1 MADLAKDAQ
10 IHASDT
16 VLACASKLLVYL
28 WETAWHQAPGVLEG
42 DADALHDMRVAVRRA
57 RSALQNF
64 EGEKDSP
71 LVAPH
76 VRREMKRWRRE
87 LGQLGDALGAVRDYD
102 VLNDYL
108 DDYAKD
114 VLQTEIAEYS
124 GLADSGLARLHHH
137 FSQERKVAFKK
148 MSKSLKQA
156 TRAQALHEE
165 FGRYSLGLSAASG
178 PNLPLPEAL
187 EMILPQ
193 RKAEVLLHAPS
204 LENAEDEIGHHE
216 LRKSLKRLRY
226 TLEFFAPCFSKAPQK
241 QIKQITQMQDTLGEM
256 QDRTVLHQNLTD
268 AFGHQEKQ
276 WPDDIAAFAQFGS
289 KRRAELFIKAQT
301 QWLTLHEKYFD
312 SLQA

>member
-28 WETAWHQAPGVLEG
+28 WETAWHEAPGVLEG

-64 EGEKDSP
+64 EGEKDNS

-76 VRREMKRWRRE
+76 VRREMKQWRRV
-87 LGQLGDALGAVRDYD
+87 LGELGDALGAVRDYD

-108 DDYAKD
+108 DDYAKEI
-114 VLQTEIAEYS
+114 LQTEIAD
-124 GLADSGLARLHHH
+124 DSSLARLHHH
-137 FSQERKVAFKK
+137 FSQERKAAFEKMTKRLKK
-148 MSKSLKQA
+148 S

-165 FGRYSLGLSAASG
+165 FGRYSLGLPAASG
-178 PNLPLPEAL
+178 PNPPLPEAL
-187 EMILPQ
+187 EIILPQ
-193 RKAEVLLHAPS
+193 RKSEVLLHAPS
-204 LENAEDEIGHHE
+204 LDDSQDEIGQHE
-216 LRKSLKRLRY
+216 LRKALKRLRY
-226 TLEFFAPCFSKAPQK
+226 TLEFFAPCFAKSPQK

-256 QDRTVLHQNLTD
+256 QDRTVLHQSVTG
-268 AFGHQEKQ
+268 AFGNQEKQ
-276 WPDDIAAFAQFGS
+276 WPADIAAFAQFGS
-289 KRRAELFIKAQT
+289 GRREELFIKAQT

-312 SLQA
+312 SLQV